1 MPDMKNLIWGTLAAT
16 LLTLLSIRYWDRP
29 VAEYILE
36 HLGRRFLFGARA
48 SSMPDLLVGTAA
60 TVSAICWSGYFLL
73 SRKKISDN
81 RTLFFKILGTSLP
94 IAFVLKDI
102 LKWIFGRVD
111 ARFWLAQHQDL
122 SFHWFQGERHFNGF
136 PSGHMLVFTTIF
148 FALWGFMP
156 RARSLFLLGW
166 LSLAAALLLTEYHF
180 LADVIAGSFLGYLVH
195 AGTSRLY
202 SKTNLT

>member
-1 MPDMKNLIWGTLAAT
+1 MPDMKKLTWGSLAAI
-16 LLTLLSIRYWDRP
+16 LLTLLSIRYWDLP

-36 HLGRRFLFGARA
+36 HLGRRHLLSARL
-48 SSMPDLLVGTAA
+48 SSMPDLLLVTVA

-73 SRKKISDN
+73 SRKSIADR

-94 IAFVLKDI
+94 VAFVLKNI
-102 LKWIFGRVD
+102 LKWLFGRVD
-111 ARFWLAQHQDL
+111 ARIWLAHHQDL
-122 SFHWFQGERHFNGF
+122 SFHWFHGGPHFNGF

-148 FALWGFMP
+148 LALWGVFP

-180 LADVIAGSFLGYLVH
+180 LADVIAGSYLGYLVH
-195 AGTSRLY
+195 FGTRRLY
-202 SKTNLT
+202 TNTSPP